1 MRFVSMISLC
11 LLVACGPSAAEREAD
26 VAAAT
31 ARKDCGRTYSSLEK
45 AYQDKLYSM
54 GKADVEFVAKDKY
67 LEKCVELGL
76 EKDTLRCVDP
86 NLAEG
91 SDCKSLAKADQD
103 KVKSLVE
110 LMLSPMK
117 TEKKDDKPKT
127 AEGEGDGAEGTAA
140 GGEAPAGGGE

>member
-1 MRFVSMISLC
+1 MRFVSMFSLC

-45 AYQDKLYSM
+45 AYQDKLYAM

-76 EKDTLRCVDP
+76 TKDALRCADP

-91 SDCKSLAKADQD
+91 SDCKALAQADQD

-117 TEKKDDKPKT
+117 TDKKDAAAKT
-127 AEGEGDGAEGTAA
+127 EGEAAEGAAA
-140 GGEAPAGGGE
+140 GGETPAGAGE